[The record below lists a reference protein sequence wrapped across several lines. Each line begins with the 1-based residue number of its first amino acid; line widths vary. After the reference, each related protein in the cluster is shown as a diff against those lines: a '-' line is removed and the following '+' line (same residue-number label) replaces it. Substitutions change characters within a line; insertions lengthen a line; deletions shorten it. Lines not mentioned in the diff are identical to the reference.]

1 MGRVAIHL
9 FHHFLPIP
17 ALSYSPMRVVEEGFK
32 WELLSAEVV
41 EMVFLS
47 LAFLPL
53 LPK

>member
-1 MGRVAIHL
+1 MRVDIHL

-17 ALSYSPMRVVEEGFK
+17 VLLYSPIWVLEEGLK
-32 WELLSAEVV
+32 WKLLSAEVV